1 MVNHI
6 YNYKDDLVGTMERY
20 LEVWLETENIDV
32 PGVIKDEQVAV
43 VEAIKSK
50 RFSDIRFSS
59 F

>member
-1 MVNHI
+1 MINHK

-50 RFSDIRFSS
+50 QFSNIRFSN